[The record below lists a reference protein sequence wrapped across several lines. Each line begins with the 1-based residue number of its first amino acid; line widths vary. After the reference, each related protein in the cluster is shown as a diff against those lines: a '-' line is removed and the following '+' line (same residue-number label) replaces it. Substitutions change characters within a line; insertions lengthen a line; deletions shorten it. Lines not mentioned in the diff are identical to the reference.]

1 MKLLSAVAGGFAGA
15 CAVTLIH
22 QVLKRYDPEAP
33 RMDLM
38 AMDAITK
45 SFIKLGKSAPKKEAV
60 YNYSLAG
67 DLVAN
72 TLFFSLAP
80 NRSIKKAITR
90 SALLGVSAGLGA
102 IYAPIY
108 APKPLGLKEKHSNK
122 TTKTQLMSLGYYLLG
137 GLVASVVGRMIEKKT
152 LSKILLLNSKNKG
165 APKNLFKKQ

>member
-22 QVLKRYDPEAP
+22 QVLKRYDPDAP

-45 SFIKLGKSAPKKEAV
+45 SFIKLGKPAPKKEIV
-60 YNYSLAG
+60 YNYSMAG

-80 NRSIKKAITR
+80 NRSIKRAITR
-90 SALLGVSAGLGA
+90 GALLGVSAGLGA
-102 IYAPIY
+102 VY
-108 APKPLGLKEKHSNK
+108 APKPLGLNEKHSNK
-122 TTKTQLMSLGYYLLG
+122 KTKTQIMSLGYYLLG
-137 GLVASVVGRMIEKKT
+137 GLVASVVASMIEKKR
-152 LSKILLLNSKNKG
+152 
-165 APKNLFKKQ
+165 